1 MLDTA
6 LNLTARL
13 KQPLAPFETP
23 LAPWFEEL
31 IEPIYDYGERVAQDH
46 TSRYLELLVQLYS
59 HDDAAQVIAWLEA
72 QRAQQL
78 SLRLAVRMLET
89 REDVTPCPLGQ
100 AVACF
105 RMGMVGLM
113 QSYIAFSENDSFYLQ
128 DHSHR
133 EPTLLRQLFKMANE
147 STIYKRD
154 QCVETAKQQF
164 KVFEKTW
171 EDTVEAFTKIKD
183 YCR

>member
-1 MLDTA
+1 
-6 LNLTARL
+6 
-13 KQPLAPFETP
+13 
-23 LAPWFEEL
+23 
-31 IEPIYDYGERVAQDH
+31 
-46 TSRYLELLVQLYS
+46 
-59 HDDAAQVIAWLEA
+59 
-72 QRAQQL
+72 
-78 SLRLAVRMLET
+78 
-89 REDVTPCPLGQ
+89 
-100 AVACF
+100 
-105 RMGMVGLM
+105 MVGLM